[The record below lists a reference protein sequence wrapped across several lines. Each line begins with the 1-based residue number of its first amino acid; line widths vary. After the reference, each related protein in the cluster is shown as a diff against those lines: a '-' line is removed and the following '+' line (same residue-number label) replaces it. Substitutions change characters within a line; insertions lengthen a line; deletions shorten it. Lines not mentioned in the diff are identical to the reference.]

1 MNLRVNKRP
10 QQGVV
15 MFMTLICL
23 VILLVSSVALIRST
37 DTNALVAG
45 NLSFKRDIV
54 NQAERAM
61 PMVRDMFLTGILSS
75 STVRENDV
83 LAQGNYYASIQ
94 PTNANGVPNV
104 LLNTATFD
112 TTFPNNNIVD
122 TSAQVTI
129 RYVVD
134 RMCLSAGPVTPTSC
148 SLSRST
154 TDIGGDAL
162 LLPKGKVTG
171 VDTPIYRI
179 SLRVVGPKNTEV
191 FLQSTFTL

>member
-1 MNLRVNKRP
+1 MNLRANKRP

-61 PMVRDMFLTGILSS
+61 PVIRDKFLTGSLSS
-75 STVRENDV
+75 STVRESNV

-94 PTNANGVPNV
+94 ATNANGVPNV

-112 TTFPNNNIVD
+112 STFPNNNIVD

-134 RMCLSAGPVTPTSC
+134 RMCLSAGPVTPISC
-148 SLSRST
+148 SLSTST

-179 SLRVVGPKNTEV
+179 SLRVTGPKNTEA